1 MTDYDRLE
9 HRHIATLQTTTL
21 MMKPCE
27 PLLINTFVNLENEQ
41 RNKRKEKGE
50 VTGHQVSSN
59 YMSKSL
65 YIKNRLPVIGQLY
78 FSLSKINRLQ

>member
-1 MTDYDRLE
+1 M
-9 HRHIATLQTTTL
+9 ATLQTTTL
-21 MMKPCE
+21 MMNPCKP
-27 PLLINTFVNLENEQ
+27 LIINTIVDLENVQ
-41 RNKRKEKGE
+41 RNKKKEKGE

-78 FSLSKINRLQ
+78 FSMSKVDCFQ